1 MTKTID
7 ISRLEEIGNYSSDKE
22 RTIDDEYYCSENNDI
37 ENYDT
42 EQQIR
47 DYISRHALVSMGV
60 LENME
65 DSSSDDLIET
75 GCIYSL
81 LSCIQNGDVDSLIVA
96 KTTAML
102 ALSGYRLQNED
113 LFQMVELARKNCKME
128 LFAMS
133 FAYDLLNNEDP
144 ANVLKKIHFLLD

>member
-1 MTKTID
+1 MTKTLD
-7 ISRLEEIGNYSSDKE
+7 ISRLEEIDNYPSDKE
-22 RTIDDEYYCSENNDI
+22 RTIVDEYYCSKNNDI
-37 ENYDT
+37 EDYDT
-42 EQQIR
+42 EQQIW
-47 DYISRHALVSMGV
+47 DYISRHTLVSMGV

-102 ALSGYRLQNED
+102 ALSGYRLQNEE